1 MPAFD
6 PDASITELSLTIPSW
21 INSIKRT
28 EKHTKFDIV
37 SKEARKRLVDA
48 LTELADTAYELALKA
63 EEEV

>member
-6 PDASITELSLTIPSW
+6 PDASINELSLTIPSW
-21 INSIKRT
+21 INSIKRS
-28 EKHTKFDIV
+28 EKNTDFEII
-37 SKEARKRLVDA
+37 SKGARKRLIEA